1 MAVNGRAGPVLAGV
15 DYSSFSDAAV
25 SYAAWEA
32 TRREVGLHLVNGADC
47 TATGESHSG
56 PPYDE
61 NAVVAAAEDRLREA
75 TVGVRSRHPGLLVGA
90 KFVASSGA
98 KALVEES
105 ASAGLVVVGAR
116 GSGGFPGLLV
126 GSVASQVSQHAR
138 GPVIVVRRPRQD
150 DEEVPGSGCVLVGV
164 DDSASSADVLTFA
177 FDEAT
182 ARGVRLVAV
191 YVWSIPAVSA
201 RSMGTVW
208 SQSPPKA
215 RVQLR
220 DIAEGVL
227 AEALSAW
234 QDKYPQVSVERF
246 TAHGD
251 EPARTLLAVA
261 EEFGADLIVVGSR
274 ERSGSAGAVL
284 GSVSQALVAHACTS
298 VAVVHPGGA
307 G

>member
-1 MAVNGRAGPVLAGV
+1 MTVNERARPVVAGV
-15 DYSSFSDAAV
+15 DYSSLSDTAV

-32 TRREVGLHLVNGADC
+32 TRRGAGLHLVNGFDC
-47 TATGESHSG
+47 AAEGESRSG
-56 PPYDE
+56 PSYDE
-61 NAVVAAAEDRLREA
+61 NEVVVAAEERLGEA
-75 TVGVRSRHPGLLVGA
+75 TVGVRSRHPELSVGT
-90 KFVASSGA
+90 KVVAGSGA
-98 KALVEES
+98 RTLVEES

-126 GSVASQVSQHAR
+126 GSVAAQVSQHAR

-150 DEEVPGSGCVLVGV
+150 DEDVPGSGCVLVGV
-164 DDSASSADVLTFA
+164 DDSASSAEVLDFG
-177 FDEAT
+177 FEEAA

-201 RSMGTVW
+201 RSLGTVW

-246 TAHGD
+246 AAHGD

-274 ERSGSAGAVL
+274 ERSGSTGPVL
-284 GSVSQALVAHACTS
+284 GSVSQALVAHAHTS